1 MTAPSHKTKTR
12 IETLT
17 CTLISNFVSAVFTCT
32 VVSNSVN
39 AVLTCT
45 VLSNFVNAVFTC
57 TVVLELFAVIL
68 DDRTESHNTSAAV

>member
-1 MTAPSHKTKTR
+1 MTAPSYKTKTR

-17 CTLISNFVSAVFTCT
+17 CRVVSNIVNAVFTCT
-32 VVSNSVN
+32 VVSNI
-39 AVLTCT
+39 
-45 VLSNFVNAVFTC
+45 VNAVFTC

>member
-17 CTLISNFVSAVFTCT
+17 CTVVSNFVNAVF
-32 VVSNSVN
+32 
-39 AVLTCT
+39 TCT